1 MKFSVI
7 IPLYNGARFIEATL
21 DSVLAQTYKNYEVI
35 LVNDGS
41 PDNVEEV
48 VQRYISKHSDIRSIY
63 IKQENRGLGA
73 ARNTGIREATGDVI
87 AILDQDDIWYSDKLE
102 RIVEMYKR
110 NTAIDIICHS
120 QNIRSS
126 GRITRVFRPEPI
138 KDDTYRQMLFANRFA
153 DNIFSTSAVVFKKA
167 IIDKIGSFSQDRTNM
182 HFVEDYDLWLR
193 MAQAGYGFYS
203 SDEILGE
210 CSKHDSNFSKEL
222 DTMLNGEL
230 WVLKKHYAGFKKTR
244 LMDSYLMR
252 RRLALVYF
260 RISKEYFGSKRVVNG
275 IKYFLI
281 ALCAD
286 PIFLSY
292 YFQKA
297 WYAVRKYKE

>member
-1 MKFSVI
+1 MNFSVI

-48 VQRYISKHSDIRSIY
+48 VQRYISKHSDIRFIY
-63 IKQENRGLGA
+63 RKQENRGLGA
-73 ARNTGIREATGDVI
+73 ARNTGIREATGDII
-87 AILDQDDIWYSDKLE
+87 AILDQDDAWHEDKLE
-102 RIVEMYKR
+102 KIVEIYKS
-110 NTAIDIICHS
+110 NPEIDVICHS
-120 QNIRSS
+120 QNIRCN
-126 GRITRVFRPEPI
+126 GKITRIFRPEPI
-138 KDDTYRQMLFANRFA
+138 KDNVYRQMLFANRFA
-153 DNIFSTSAVVFKKA
+153 DNIFSTSATAFKRS
-167 IIDKIGSFSQDRTNM
+167 IIDRIGGFSEDRVNM

-193 MAQAGYGFYS
+193 MAKAGCEFYS
-203 SDEILGE
+203 SDLILGE
-210 CSKHDSNFSKEL
+210 CTKHDSNFSKEL

>member
-1 MKFSVI
+1 MKFSVV
-7 IPLYNGARFIEATL
+7 IPLYNGAKFIEATL
-21 DSVLAQTYKNYEVI
+21 DSVLAQTYKDYEII

-41 PDNVEEV
+41 PDNVEDV
-48 VQRYISKHSDIRSIY
+48 VKEYISEHKEVSFMY
-63 IKQENRGLGA
+63 KKQENRGLGG
-73 ARNTGIREATGDVI
+73 ARNTAIRQATGEII

-230 WVLKKHYAGFKKTR
+230 WVLKKHYKDFKAKSLR
-244 LMDSYLMR
+244 DWYLMR
-252 RRLALVYF
+252 RRLAMVYF
-260 RISKEYFGSKRVVNG
+260 RISRKHFKSKQINNWF
-275 IKYFLI
+275 KYLLKAFSK
-281 ALCAD
+281 D
-286 PIFLSY
+286 PFFASY
-292 YFQKA
+292 YLQKLI
-297 WYAVRKYKE
+297 YKTRKLAV